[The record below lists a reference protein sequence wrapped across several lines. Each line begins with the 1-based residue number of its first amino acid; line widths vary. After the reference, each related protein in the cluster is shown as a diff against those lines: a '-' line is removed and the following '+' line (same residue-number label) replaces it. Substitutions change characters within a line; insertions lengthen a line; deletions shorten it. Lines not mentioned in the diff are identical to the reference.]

1 MDLDDI
7 IDAWIDHA
15 ITYHETSSSNQ
26 NGSHY
31 KITYALYIHILN
43 SIERRNLNVQSTMSK
58 VLNMLYPG
66 VNLPAKMSNLTR
78 KVRKYNGDPSL
89 VIEGI
94 QQKSNPKYIGN
105 HCKEAGLKLLH
116 LKDGSIE
123 YNVHPEHV
131 TNGLIYE
138 LEKYRRSM
146 NLPKR
151 SVIQWTK
158 RFFPQSALQ
167 NANPSAHTQAWNYLY
182 TQVTKQTHDATKL
195 KSDTDIN
202 KVHLHGYLSQLFI
215 FPHKQAT
222 STEQIASA
230 LSNPPIEK
238 IQSSAQ
244 PLLAIAKYQSEAFGK
259 YVQQTDA

>member
-15 ITYHETSSSNQ
+15 TTYHETPSPNKS
-26 NGSHY
+26 GSHY
-31 KITYALYIHILN
+31 KIIYALYIHILN
-43 SIERRNLNVQSTMSK
+43 SIERRNLNVQSTMPK

-66 VNLPAKMSNLTR
+66 VSLPVKISNLTR

-94 QQKSNPKYIGN
+94 EPKSNPEYIGN
-105 HCKEAGLKLLH
+105 YCKQAGLKLLH
-116 LKDGSIE
+116 LNDGSKE
-123 YNVHPEHV
+123 YNVHPQYV

-158 RFFPQSALQ
+158 CFFPHSALQ
-167 NANPSAHTQAWNYLY
+167 NANPSTHTNTWNSLY
-182 TQVTKQTHDATKL
+182 TQVTKQTHDARKV
-195 KSDTDIN
+195 KSDTAIN
-202 KVHLHGYLSQLFI
+202 KAHLQGYLSQLFI
-215 FPHKQAT
+215 FPQIQA
-222 STEQIASA
+222 SSSEQITSA

-238 IQSSAQ
+238 I
-244 PLLAIAKYQSEAFGK
+244 
-259 YVQQTDA
+259 